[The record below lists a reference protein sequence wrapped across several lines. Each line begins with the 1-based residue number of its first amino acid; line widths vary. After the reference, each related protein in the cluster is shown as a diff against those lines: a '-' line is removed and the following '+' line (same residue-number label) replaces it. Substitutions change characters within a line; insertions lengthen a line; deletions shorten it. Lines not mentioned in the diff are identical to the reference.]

1 MLEQTGQPTDNQL
14 GDEQV
19 SLDQVD
25 ETEPTEEYD
34 EVEEVEELDE
44 QYEDDDEDDLEEVSV
59 VELDI
64 DTPVTLQDGTQV
76 TLAELKAGQLRQS
89 DYTKK
94 TQALAEERKSFA
106 SEMEKLNAERQAYAQ
121 LLPQLQQHVWRSCS
135 RRASGT

>member
-44 QYEDDDEDDLEEVSV
+44 QYEDDDEDDLEE
-59 VELDI
+59 DI
-64 DTPVTLQDGTQV
+64 CRGMTMTLPSHCRM
-76 TLAELKAGQLRQS
+76 ALK
-89 DYTKK
+89 
-94 TQALAEERKSFA
+94 
-106 SEMEKLNAERQAYAQ
+106 
-121 LLPQLQQHVWRSCS
+121 
-135 RRASGT
+135 

>member
-19 SLDQVD
+19 SLKVD

-44 QYEDDDEDDLEEVSV
+44 RYEDDDEDDLEVSV
-59 VELDI
+59 VELED

-76 TLAELKAGQLRQS
+76 TLAELKAGQLNNRITPKDMS
-89 DYTKK
+89 TCGR
-94 TQALAEERKSFA
+94 T
-106 SEMEKLNAERQAYAQ
+106 
-121 LLPQLQQHVWRSCS
+121 
-135 RRASGT
+135 